1 MITRYQLITVLLNEM
16 GLDNSY
22 RTFIARVPDS
32 ILLSNTGYKCIRKG
46 YYTT

>member
-1 MITRYQLITVLLNEM
+1 M

-22 RTFIARVPDS
+22 RTLIARLPDN